1 MQFMPWS
8 QDLEIGIGEVDE
20 QHQWLVNLTNQ
31 LHAQMNDGQLNP
43 QRIGDTLEQLM
54 DYTMNHFIAEE
65 ELIKRHG
72 YPGTDEHIRQHNAF
86 CQQIMALQDRHEAGE
101 TVGNEAVD
109 LLKNWLLNH
118 ITRIDKD
125 YVDYFKANNISV

>member
-72 YPGTDEHIRQHNAF
+72 YPGADEHIRQHNAF

>member
-31 LHAQMNDGQLNP
+31 LHTHMNEGQLDP
-43 QRIGDTLEQLM
+43 QRIGDCLEQLM

-65 ELIKRHG
+65 ELLKRHG
-72 YPGTDEHIRQHNAF
+72 YPDTDEHIRQHNQF
-86 CQQIMALQDRHEAGE
+86 CQQVMALQDRHEAGE
-101 TVGNEAVD
+101 RVGNEAVD
-109 LLKNWLLNH
+109 LLKNWLINH
-118 ITRIDKD
+118 ITRIDRD
-125 YVDYFKANNISV
+125 YVDYFRANNITV